1 MRVGRIVKVLSDL
14 SRNEVVS
21 NSNEK
26 RKLIISIYY
35 PVEDNCNADRQAFY
49 IDLYHPKEQRFIDEW
64 KAEGVEEGYIRNIK
78 TNIYMNAPMKSDNTK
93 YPIVIYSPGFSCSR
107 DSSIFT
113 LQKLVE
119 EGYIVITL
127 GHIYETDFTVMPSGE
142 VIEMLTEFK
151 NISSNSLDTW
161 KRLINIRKQDII
173 FLINELDFINKN
185 DEFLKSKLDLS
196 SIGVIGFSLGSQAC
210 FEAAAED
217 SRIKAVVLFEGCLHN
232 STVSER
238 VEAREKSYT
247 PHLLIKRHASSHK
260 LRVDECYSWYKDME
274 DREEAE
280 ERVKESIEQACI
292 ITKTQK
298 DLYEYL
304 KGYKSFV
311 KLNHSKHL
319 TFSDMPMLENREY
332 EECLGG
338 QLSINRAYK
347 IISEV
352 TLRFLNEFLYG
363 SSNEYQNFINNE
375 NNYPELKMINGDGE
389 II

>member
-1 MRVGRIVKVLSDL
+1 MRVGRIVKVLTDL
-14 SRNEVVS
+14 DRNEVS
-21 NSNEK
+21 RNNKEK
-26 RKLIISIYY
+26 RKIIISIFY
-35 PVEDNCNADRQAFY
+35 PIDDDWNTDRQAFY
-49 IDLYHPKEQRFIDEW
+49 VDLYHPKEQRFIDEL
-64 KAEGVEEGYIRNIK
+64 KAEGVEECYIRNIK
-78 TNIYMNAPMKSDNTK
+78 TNIYMNAPIKKDNTK

-119 EGYIVITL
+119 EGYIVITV
-127 GHIYETDFTVMPSGE
+127 GHIYETDYTVMPSGE
-142 VIEMLTEFK
+142 VIEMLEEFK

-173 FLINELDFINKN
+173 FLINELDSINKY
-185 DEFLKSKLDLS
+185 DEFLNNKLKLS

-210 FEAAAED
+210 FEAAAEE
-217 SRIKAVVLFEGCLHN
+217 SRIKAVVLFEGCLQN
-232 STVSER
+232 STVSEKVR
-238 VEAREKSYT
+238 AEEKSYT

-260 LRVDECYSWYKDME
+260 ITVDECYSWYKDME

-280 ERVKESIEQACI
+280 KRVKESIEQACI

-352 TLRFLNEFLYG
+352 TLRFFNEFLYG
-363 SSNEYQNFINNE
+363 NTNEYQNFINE
-375 NNYPELKMINGDGE
+375 GYNYPELKMINSDGE

>member
-14 SRNEVVS
+14 SRNEVTS
-21 NSNEK
+21 NSKEK

-35 PVEDNCNADRQAFY
+35 PVDDNWNADRQAFY

-64 KAEGVEEGYIRNIK
+64 KAEGVQEGFIRNIK

-119 EGYIVITL
+119 EGYIVITV
-127 GHIYETDFTVMPSGE
+127 GHIYETDFTVMPSGQ
-142 VIEMLTEFK
+142 VIEMLTELK

-173 FLINELDFINKN
+173 FLINELDFINKY
-185 DEFLKSKLDLS
+185 DEFLNGKLDLS

-232 STVSER
+232 STVSQR
-238 VEAREKSYT
+238 VKAREKSYT

-280 ERVKESIEQACI
+280 ERVKESIEQAFI

-347 IISEV
+347 IVSEV
-352 TLRFLNEFLYG
+352 TLRFFNEFLYG
-363 SSNEYQNFINNE
+363 YTNEYQNFINNE
-375 NNYPELKMINGDGE
+375 NNYPELKMINGEGE

>member
-1 MRVGRIVKVLSDL
+1 MKVGRIVKVLTDF
-14 SRNEVVS
+14 SRNEIVRDS
-21 NSNEK
+21 EEK
-26 RKLIISIYY
+26 RKLIISIFY
-35 PVEDNCNADRQAFY
+35 PIEDDWNADRQAFY
-49 IDLYHPKEQRFIDEW
+49 IDLYHTREQRFIDEW
-64 KAEGVEEGYIRNIK
+64 KAEGVEEYYIRNVK
-78 TNIYMNAPMKSDNTK
+78 TNIYNNAPMKSSNTK
-93 YPIVIYSPGFSCSR
+93 YPVVIYSPGFSCGR
-107 DSSIFT
+107 DTSIFT
-113 LQKLVE
+113 LQKVVE
-119 EGYIVITL
+119 EGYIVITV
-127 GHIYETDFTVMPSGE
+127 GHIYETDFTIMPNGE
-142 VIEMLTEFK
+142 VIEMLKELK
-151 NISSNSLDTW
+151 NISSNSLDAW

-173 FLINELDFINKN
+173 FLINELDSINKY
-185 DEFLKSKLDLS
+185 DESLNNKLDIS
-196 SIGVIGFSLGSQAC
+196 SIGVIGFSLSSQAC

-238 VEAREKSYT
+238 VKAGEKSYT

-280 ERVKESIEQACI
+280 KRVKESIEQSCI

-298 DLYEYL
+298 DLYEYV

-311 KLNHSKHL
+311 KLNHSKHM

-352 TLRFLNEFLYG
+352 TFRFFNEFLIG
-363 SSNEYQNFINNE
+363 NTNEYQKFINSE
-375 NNYPELKMINGDGE
+375 NNYPELKKINEDGE